1 MRKFIFYALLISTL
15 FGQLLPRLERMIEN
29 DKRFKSE
36 EINDTVIEKIKSVG
50 KESSTSSNSEKNDA
64 IKEEVIQLNKQ
75 DKVINI
81 KKSNSNEQEP
91 RDSENLLINDR
102 AIDALKTEN
111 SSQIIE
117 AISADKEVSL
127 YFGYDVFKSDPDLFQ
142 KSIVESVDPSYL
154 IGPGDEIII
163 MLWGQI
169 ELNQSYIVSKEGYL
183 FINDVGQVFV
193 NGLNMLQLENKLL
206 KVLKKVHSSLG
217 SGNLKATTFFDI
229 SLGSASLRPLRIFAL
244 GNVEQPGAYGI
255 KPTTTLFTSLYY
267 FGGPALSGSMRNVK
281 LIRQKKVIATIDLYK
296 YLLRGS
302 QEDDIN
308 LQRGDIIFFEPR
320 GKTVKTRGFINKARF
335 FEIIEGEG
343 LKSLIK
349 MAGGIKATT
358 YMKRVEIKRI
368 VSPEERQVLG
378 IDRTIVDVNLNDLF
392 ASDSDFELFDG
403 DELRFFGITGKRK
416 NVVQI
421 SGSVKRPGLYDLG
434 EGITL
439 IDLINKADGLDGDPY
454 LERVNIM
461 RSNEDFT
468 KTHIDVNLA
477 KALKNDI
484 NHNIKLFTNDEVMI
498 YSHANMKYTQNVTIS
513 GHVKSPGVKPFMK
526 DMRLKDL
533 IFLGGGFENK
543 NHLDNTFFDKA
554 ILSRIGD
561 DGKSINNHYFRLDSV
576 LRGEGAAMKEI
587 KMGDK
592 VTIYSINDIFGGV
605 EKTFSV
611 NGHIKRPG
619 RYDIFKNMKLQD
631 VLFMYGGFDDS
642 IHFANTYL
650 QRADLIRINSR
661 DQKHKKFISFNLKSV
676 LNNSSDFNPTI
687 MPGDE
692 INIYSNLMFDPY
704 RSVSIEG
711 IIQSPGEY
719 IIKDGMTVRDL
730 ILEAGGIQINNQD
743 FRLELSRL
751 RYESWPTEE
760 YADVFVEDFNND
772 PKLFS
777 IDIQDTDNLLNKKIE
792 PYDAIII
799 RRSPVNLSQMF
810 VTIDGAVFFPGR
822 YSILHSNEMVSEII
836 KRAGGLKP
844 DAYPMASN
852 FFRGG
857 GVEVK
862 LSFEKIIKNPRS
874 KLNFSVTDGDIITIG
889 TKPNIV
895 QVTGAVNN
903 PGYFSFV
910 EGYSMKEYI
919 NLAGGYTP
927 DARRLSSYITYP
939 DGFSKTQSLLRLSPT
954 VLDGSVIT
962 AVTKQS
968 SEPFNFTEYAS
979 NMSVLVADI
988 TQAYFMLIIAMRGAG

>member
-1 MRKFIFYALLISTL
+1 MLDSDNRIDSEKI
-15 FGQLLPRLERMIEN
+15 N
-29 DKRFKSE
+29 DK
-36 EINDTVIEKIKSVG
+36 VIERIKNIG
-50 KESSTSSNSEKNDA
+50 KESSASTGNNNI
-64 IKEEVIQLNKQ
+64 IKEEVVNLNKQ

-81 KKSNSNEQEP
+81 NKSNSINSNEINKNSNEINKNNPNELDP
-91 RDSENLLINDR
+91 RDSESLLVNDNAIN
-102 AIDALKTEN
+102 ALKAEN
-111 SSQIIE
+111 SSQILD
-117 AISADKEVSL
+117 AISADKQASR

-142 KSIVESVDPSYL
+142 KSVVESVDPSYL

-169 ELNQSYIVSKEGYL
+169 ELNKSYIVSKEGYL
-183 FINDVGQVFV
+183 FITDVGQVFV

-217 SGNLKATTFFDI
+217 SENSKATTFFDI

-244 GNVEQPGAYGI
+244 GNVDQPGAYGI
-255 KPTTTLFTSLYY
+255 KPTSTLFTSLYY

-281 LIRQKKVIATIDLYK
+281 LIRRKKEIASIDLYK
-296 YLLRGS
+296 YLLQGS
-302 QEDDIN
+302 QEDDVD

-320 GKTVKTRGFINKARF
+320 GKTVQTRGVINKAQF

-358 YMKRVEIKRI
+358 YMKRVEINRI
-368 VSPEERQVLG
+368 VPPEERKVLG
-378 IDRTIVDVNLNDLF
+378 IDRTIVDVNLNELF
-392 ASDSDFELFDG
+392 ASSSDFELLDG
-403 DELRFFGITGKRK
+403 DAVLFSGITGDLN
-416 NVVQI
+416 NVVKI
-421 SGSVKRPGLYDLG
+421 LGSVKRPGIYDLG

-439 IDLINKADGLDGDPY
+439 IELIEKADGLRGDPY
-454 LERVNIM
+454 FERVDIV
-461 RSNEDFT
+461 RRNEDYT
-468 KTHIDVNLA
+468 VTHIDVNLT
-477 KALKNDI
+477 KALEDDI
-484 NHNIKLFTNDEVMI
+484 DHNIKLLTNDEVTI
-498 YSHANMKYTQNVTIS
+498 YNHASMKYSENVRIR
-513 GHVKSPGVKPFMK
+513 GHVRDPGVKPFRK
-526 DMRLKDL
+526 EMRLKDL

-543 NHLDNTFFDKA
+543 EHLDNTFFDKA
-554 ILSRIGD
+554 VLLRISE
-561 DGKSINNHYFRLDSV
+561 DGKSINNHFFRLDSV
-576 LRGEGAAMKEI
+576 LKGKGAAMKKI
-587 KMGDK
+587 KMGDE
-592 VTIYSINDIFGGV
+592 VIIYSIDDIFGGI
-605 EKTFSV
+605 EKTFSIS
-611 NGHIKRPG
+611 GHIKRPG
-619 RYDIFKNMKLQD
+619 EHRIFNNMKLQD

-642 IHFANTYL
+642 IHYANTYL
-650 QRADLIRINSR
+650 KRADLIRIISK
-661 DQKHKKFISFNLKSV
+661 DQKQRKFISFNLKSV

-711 IIQSPGEY
+711 IVQSPGEY

-751 RYESWPTEE
+751 RHESWPAEE

-968 SEPFNFTEYAS
+968 SEPFNFTDYAS